1 MTKKRILLVLIFLII
16 IFLNKNVLIFRP
28 LLSVVSTQTT
38 YGLVVNEKDILRRG
52 FITGAFNYYYKFSVN
67 GKDYS
72 NPSYDEKYKVGD
84 TVLVEYNETFP
95 FMNRIKNQK

>member
-1 MTKKRILLVLIFLII
+1 MIFLII
-16 IFLNKNVLIFRP
+16 IFLNRNVLIFRP
-28 LLSVVSTQTT
+28 ILSVVSTQTT
-38 YGLVVNEKDILRRG
+38 YGLVVKEKDALRRG
-52 FITGAFNYYYKFSVN
+52 FITGAFNYYYKFSIN

-95 FMNRIKNQK
+95 FMNRIKK

>member
-1 MTKKRILLVLIFLII
+1 MNKKKILLLLILLFI
-16 IFLNKNVLIFRP
+16 IFLNRNVLIYRP
-28 LLSVVSTQTT
+28 LLSVLPTKTT
-38 YGLVVNEKDILRRG
+38 SGLVIKEKDSLRRG

-72 NPSYDEKYKVGD
+72 NPSYDEQYKVGD
-84 TVLVEYNETFP
+84 TILVEYNETFP

>member
-1 MTKKRILLVLIFLII
+1 MNKKRILLVLIFLII
-16 IFLNKNVLIFRP
+16 IFLNRNVLIFRP

-38 YGLVVNEKDILRRG
+38 YGLVVNEKDALRRG

>member
-1 MTKKRILLVLIFLII
+1 MNKKRILLVLIFLII

-28 LLSVVSTQTT
+28 LLSVISTQTT
-38 YGLVVNEKDILRRG
+38 YGLVVNEKDVLRRG